1 MLPADSPALTAL
13 LLISRARASA
23 NAALDQALSR
33 VGLWLDD
40 LALLQALAD
49 GPLPRARL
57 ASALSASVSETV
69 RRVKPMEKLS
79 WVTRTDDGSIA
90 LTDVGRSLLDEALGL
105 AANRSETWLADYL
118 DQKEIET
125 LNSLLGRLVP

>member
-13 LLISRARASA
+13 LLISRARAAA